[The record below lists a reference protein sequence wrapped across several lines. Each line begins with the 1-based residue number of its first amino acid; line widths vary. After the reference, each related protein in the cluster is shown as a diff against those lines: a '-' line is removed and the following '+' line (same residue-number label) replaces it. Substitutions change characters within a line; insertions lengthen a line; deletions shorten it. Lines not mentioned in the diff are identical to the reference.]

1 MAKPGARDVL
11 KPDDEKSKAFRF
23 RLHPQ
28 SEDEAEVKLFAE
40 IEGRTNGRGSIRQYL
55 IDLYRKAENL
65 PEKGKP
71 SPVIDTRKIM
81 NKLDKVMSYLRGMK
95 TSGVVS
101 QGAMPEAEYDD
112 DFLSSLDRMLDGGM
126 AADAD
131 SDDVRY
137 VDLED

>member
-1 MAKPGARDVL
+1 MGEIGTRDTL

-23 RLHPQ
+23 RLHPK
-28 SEDEAEVKLFAE
+28 SKDAAEVGLFAE
-40 IEGRTNGRGSIRQYL
+40 IEGRTKGRGNIRSYL

-81 NKLDKVMSYLRGMK
+81 AKLDKVMSYLRTLK
-95 TSGVVS
+95 TTGVSS
-101 QGAMPEAEYDD
+101 QSPVESTEYDD

-126 AADAD
+126 AADETG
-131 SDDVRY
+131 DDIRY

>member
-1 MAKPGARDVL
+1 MGKIGTRDTL

-28 SEDEAEVKLFAE
+28 SEDAAEVGLFAE
-40 IEGRTNGRGSIRQYL
+40 IEGRTNGRGNIRSYL

-81 NKLDKVMSYLRGMK
+81 AKLDKVMSYLRGMK
-95 TSGVVS
+95 TVGVATQAPTS
-101 QGAMPEAEYDD
+101 EAEYDD

-126 AADAD
+126 AAQA
-131 SDDVRY
+131 SDDDIRY